1 MVAAMTPIRVVL
13 ADDHPVFRSGLRAVL
28 ESSRNVDVVGE
39 ADGGTGAV
47 ALVLRTA
54 PDVVLMDLHMPD
66 LNGVEATRQ
75 ILAELPD
82 TAVLVLTMLDDDT
95 SIHAAVRAGARGYLV
110 KGARP
115 SEILA
120 AIDGVAAGQ
129 VVFGAP
135 LADRILAA
143 VVSPTSPSGPLAA
156 LTPREREVLDLVAR
170 GLDNAA
176 IATHLRLSPRTV
188 RNYVSAC
195 ITQLNC
201 DSRAQ
206 AVAVARDA
214 GLGRRSSL
222 P

>member
-1 MVAAMTPIRVVL
+1 MSPIRVVL
-13 ADDHPVFRSGLRAVL
+13 ADDHPIFRSGLRAVL
-28 ESSRNVDVVGE
+28 ESSRNIDVAGE
-39 ADGGTGAV
+39 ADGGTTAV

-66 LNGVEATRQ
+66 LNGVDATRQ
-75 ILAELPD
+75 ILADLPD
-82 TAVLVLTMLDDDT
+82 TAVLVLTMLQDDM
-95 SIHAAVRAGARGYLV
+95 SIHAAIRAGARGYLV

-135 LADRILAA
+135 LADRVLAA
-143 VVSPTSPSGPLAA
+143 IVSPASPSGPLAA
-156 LTPREREVLDLVAR
+156 LTPRERQVFDLVAR

-176 IATHLRLSPRTV
+176 IATLLQLSSRTV

-195 ITQLNC
+195 ITQLGCN
-201 DSRAQ
+201 SRAQ

-214 GLGRRSSL
+214 GLGRPSAL

>member
-1 MVAAMTPIRVVL
+1 MSPIRVVL

-28 ESSRNVDVVGE
+28 ESSRNVDIVGE
-39 ADGGTGAV
+39 ADGGTAAV

-75 ILAELPD
+75 VLAELPD

-115 SEILA
+115 AEILA
-120 AIDGVAAGQ
+120 AIDVVAAGQ

-135 LADRILAA
+135 LADRVLAA

-170 GLDNAA
+170 GLDNTA
-176 IATHLRLSPRTV
+176 IATRLRLSPRTV

-195 ITQLNC
+195 ITQLKC

-206 AVAVARDA
+206 AVAIARDA
-214 GLGRRSSL
+214 GLGRPSSL

>member
-1 MVAAMTPIRVVL
+1 MTPIRVVL

-28 ESSRNVDVVGE
+28 ESSKNVDVAGE
-39 ADGGTGAV
+39 ADGGKGAV

-201 DSRAQ
+201 ASRAQ